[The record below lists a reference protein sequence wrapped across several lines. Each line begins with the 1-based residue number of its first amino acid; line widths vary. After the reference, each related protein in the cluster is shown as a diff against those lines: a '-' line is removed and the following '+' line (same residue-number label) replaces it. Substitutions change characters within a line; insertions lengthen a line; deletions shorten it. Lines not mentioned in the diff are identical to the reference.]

1 MTHDPKPEIP
11 EDINKTFPLK
21 EEVIQQSFLGASIL
35 DFSVNLGLNSNGSSL
50 SVRLIEDDLNY
61 GTFLTQDRIR
71 TAVTEGY
78 HPWDDKAF
86 PKPLLNEHG
95 YGGVEEEARPFGPF
109 YGVKTDRGVDRK
121 NGRGDT
127 MWAPKPG
134 APVYFKYYDTK
145 DLNEK
150 KRLKGSES
158 ESESESGEIPYCVEN
173 RNSKDKEDHCKIAF
187 EFNGILTKF
196 EQSWSTSGRTYTVNI
211 TDPREVLENTVVILK
226 GFSGRTSP
234 ADAHNVVGIGNTT
247 GGAQASKNPFEV
259 DEVRGI
265 ERTLDDGWNGY
276 YNIINVFGF
285 YESVEFGFSGIN
297 EAGMLWHE
305 NFSPKYAKADYR
317 PEVTDLVNK
326 FKGAFG
332 ILPALDLILS
342 GSSPEYIKNNEPFGG
357 PLYYGIDR
365 RYKTTNATGQND
377 DPTVYP
383 PFGAVRGSIF
393 GAFQKGLPSITDG
406 VYRYKVDLS
415 DLVALS
421 DQTDEGLGSL
431 PPDFRI
437 NTDKISLL
445 SLIQQV
451 CNTAGYH
458 FFVSLEAPNRKNVF
472 GDSIGELTLP
482 AANEENYA
490 GVIKIQLI
498 SKNQIP
504 AVETS
509 LFGEPLVKE
518 GLIHRSIM
526 LATGGE
532 SGNDN
537 PSGLFAAPDRDA
549 KGKHKKIGDKEV
561 QHSTLVSSNISYEFS
576 DPVTGKML
584 IGGRRTRVVGVTPL
598 GDRKRKGYSFYLTDA
613 AKDNLEEFKEGY
625 YPKKF
630 SDSKIGSYYSDYDAL
645 PDSAKSGMEQTDP
658 DLRDDVLH
666 EYLPS
671 IETDGVTLKN
681 NLKSDWDT
689 FADGS
694 SAGWNEYGHEEKAS
708 DFPAF
713 DFRQNLP
720 SVSNDNYLP
729 FTLPCD
735 YVDRD
740 GKFDPFQFN
749 RINSFTLAETGRCDG
764 ETCDKKFPEGTCI
777 DINDQLSGIENKSDC
792 NTAGLDWFEKG
803 EIVPNEKICS
813 TIGGQWYTPDN
824 EEECKNNQENSFLH
838 RYDGATSGYLDLFPC
853 WGFEQKNVSAAHSNI
868 LDDIIDMSAQGNPI
882 KGMWI
887 DDDPYRDFH
896 PYDGIFS
903 NIEFYNPSLGE
914 CYRDDNGEKV
924 DAFKNNPVLCEC
936 NPQNGWD
943 GGLNLNNDIGQ
954 QFIVGEC
961 FKGRKAAAD
970 ISYIIPGAILEI
982 GVTASA
988 EIGEVTGG
996 YTKTHFRS
1004 HCKKNSTCSSSDGKK
1019 IEVLYEDSAG
1029 KGNNLH
1035 KTESSC
1041 LGACFILHPLDDPSK
1056 PAGEAIVA
1064 FYTEDVSEGSESRK
1078 KGQIAKPE
1086 DRHWQIHPPETTGSK
1101 IQLVFDEGTCEQYAE
1116 LRRDM
1121 TDDSGD
1127 KPNSGEKYAFAPI
1140 NDSGAVADGDE
1151 NTFSSTGGLY
1161 NKHCQA
1167 VTMRVAYQDGCVA
1180 QQDIFKTDKSTSSQL
1195 FDPVYKK
1202 GEGTDALTAKD
1213 CKEKYSGQ
1221 AKWINRPYFPT
1232 KGQSNS
1238 THTFPITDHH
1248 TGKQI
1253 SEEDT
1258 PKPGYVNVRHR
1269 FEYGT
1274 CHAETATDELEGVS
1288 IAFKV
1293 TDEDCYSGKIDGVID
1308 ENLDSRSPTNLMSY
1322 SDSPNDL
1329 AHLMNPRTATIP
1341 LQIGKYLREAT
1352 RKKEI
1357 AEGFGY
1363 HFATVT
1369 ELRHAAVSFESWLV
1383 YLREMHPRLGCMLYN
1398 QEPNG
1403 ANAWASV
1410 CVAAEPHLKAGV
1422 GQQSQDS
1429 YITLA
1434 QIAQNEPL
1442 STATMYQINHAGN
1455 REKATEHLGAKVAN
1469 LINGELST
1477 YGFTKMQMELI
1488 YQDVKNLATN
1498 FYGKKY
1504 LVPLPANPK
1513 TETYCTGRDP
1523 TTAVKDEKSGKITAK
1538 RYKFKKECEAAGYEW
1553 GPHADVSQWMNN
1565 DGVTEVNKWEIANA
1579 GWPGGDVDL
1588 RKKDKCINKK
1598 TRKEVT
1604 AQAQLGSLATGST
1617 AEESCEDEKDTD
1629 GNSVNVY
1636 ERDIIP
1642 VSDMWPTNMNFWSD
1656 EGNLKAFVIFPSNEQ
1671 KRVAAIKSE
1680 IDFGGIDPEKVTL
1693 SELGQAES
1701 TKVLVSNRRRFQI
1714 EPTLEEIDKANWNI
1728 YGDKVF
1734 VQVSVDPKTYWIE
1747 ERSLYERIPNKHATR
1762 IPSLEQYYLHRAGER
1777 YLPDNQTRAINDNES
1792 PDAYAEIGPS
1802 NNPGKTELNP
1812 RSLEQFS
1819 LKGRCECVDD
1829 KGSECEIGD
1838 IKQANEDD
1846 CTRPYEWKETTSGE
1860 TAFAKKPYALITLPA
1875 RVSYKTNDGLSSSS
1889 DKSKHSFEIPLVNTE
1904 NSLALT
1910 RAWFMGQSPEDI
1922 GYQQID
1928 ALKNNLLG
1936 QQKVAGDLSKGSF
1949 IAAAYKPWHAG
1960 VPQEST
1966 SYRWGPWAFGLE
1978 FGKPEFDIDD
1988 SYNPA
1993 SFGGETIMD
2002 MSAVANINS
2011 ALKDTERYYEA
2022 GSVTLT
2028 GPPKYGLGIN
2038 IDKGNSTGDEGP
2050 PVTDI
2055 SVNIGTNGINT
2066 TYNFSTQN
2074 KFGSLE
2080 KIYEERLRKVQREL
2094 MRSLVRAEQE
2104 LIRVKRNVDQFR

>member
-1 MTHDPKPEIP
+1 MAYIPQPEIP
-11 EDINKTFPLK
+11 EDINKTFPL
-21 EEVIQQSFLGASIL
+21 EEEIIQQSFLGASIL
-35 DFSVNLGLNSNGSSL
+35 DFSVNLGLNSNGSNL

-86 PKPLLNEHG
+86 PTPLLNEHG
-95 YGGVEEEARPFGPF
+95 YGGAEGRPFGPF
-109 YGVKTDRGVDRK
+109 YGVRTDRDIDRK

-127 MWAPKPG
+127 IWAPKPG

-150 KRLKGSES
+150 KRLND
-158 ESESESGEIPYCVEN
+158 SESGSEEIPYCVEN
-173 RNSKDKEDHCKIAF
+173 RNSKDKKDHCKIAF

-234 ADAHNVVGIGNTT
+234 ADAHNVVGIENNIGT
-247 GGAQASKNPFEV
+247 
-259 DEVRGI
+259 

-285 YESVEFGFSGIN
+285 YESVEFGLSGIN
-297 EAGMLWHE
+297 EAGMIWHE
-305 NFSPKYAKADYR
+305 NFSNKYTKADYK
-317 PEVTDLVNK
+317 PEVTDLDNK

-332 ILPALDLILS
+332 ILPALNLILS
-342 GSSPEYIKNNEPFGG
+342 GNSADYIKNNEPFGG
-357 PLYYGIDR
+357 PLYYGRDR
-365 RYKTTNATGQND
+365 RYKKQNVTGQND
-377 DPTVYP
+377 DPTIYP
-383 PFGAVRGSIF
+383 PFGAVRGTIF
-393 GAFQKGLPSITDG
+393 GAFDPGLLSITDG

-421 DQTDEGLGSL
+421 DHTDEGFGSL

-451 CNTAGYH
+451 CNVAGYH
-458 FFVSLEAPNRKNVF
+458 FFVSLEAPDRKNVF
-472 GDSIGELTLP
+472 GDSIGESILP

-490 GVIKIQLI
+490 GVIKVQLI
-498 SKNQIP
+498 DKNQIP

-526 LATGGE
+526 LATGGK

-598 GDRKRKGYSFYLTDA
+598 GDRKQKGYSFYLTDA
-613 AKDNLEEFKEGY
+613 EKDNLEEFKEGY

-630 SDSKIGSYYSDYDAL
+630 SDRKKGSYYSDYDAL

-689 FADGS
+689 FTDGS
-694 SAGWNEYGHEEKAS
+694 SAGWNEYGREEKVS

-729 FTLPCD
+729 FTLPHD
-735 YVDRD
+735 YVDRN

-749 RINSFTLAETGRCDG
+749 RINSFELAERGACDG
-764 ETCDKKFPEGTCI
+764 KTCDKKFPYGTCWDDENLI
-777 DINDQLSGIENKSDC
+777 AREDIITSAACYD
-792 NTAGLDWFEKG
+792 AGDYDWYGEG
-803 EIVPNEKICS
+803 EIIPNEDICGYFS
-813 TIGGQWYTPDN
+813 GQWYVPDN
-824 EEECKNNQENSFLH
+824 KEECKNNQENNFIN

-853 WGFEQKNVSAAHSNI
+853 WGFEQKNVSAAHSNM
-868 LDDIIDMSAQGNPI
+868 LDDIVDMSAQGNPI

-914 CYRDDNGEKV
+914 CHRDDNGEEVK
-924 DAFKNNPVLCEC
+924 ALKNQPAICEC
-936 NPQNGWD
+936 SIQEGLD
-943 GGLNLNNDIGQ
+943 GGINENDKGKIVNIGD
-954 QFIVGEC
+954 C
-961 FKGRKAAAD
+961 FYKREAA
-970 ISYIIPGAILEI
+970 GLEN
-982 GVTASA
+982 GVT
-988 EIGEVTGG
+988 EEGLITGG
-996 YTKTHFRS
+996 YAKTHFKYY
-1004 HCKKNSTCSSSDGKK
+1004 CKKNSTCSSSDKSK
-1019 IEVLYEDSAG
+1019 IEVLHEGSAG

-1035 KTESSC
+1035 NTESSC
-1041 LGACFILHPLDDPSK
+1041 KGACFRAVDLTPGVGPPIPP
-1056 PAGEAIVA
+1056 AIVA
-1064 FYTEDVSEGSESRK
+1064 FYTEDVSDGSESRK
-1078 KGQIAKPE
+1078 KGEIAKPE
-1086 DRHWQIHPPETTGSK
+1086 DRHWQVHPPETSGSK
-1101 IQLVFDEGTCEQYAE
+1101 IQLVFDEGTCDQYGE
-1116 LRRDM
+1116 LRTNM
-1121 TDDSGD
+1121 TDASGIKIHAGELYIFVPINASGD
-1127 KPNSGEKYAFAPI
+1127 P
-1140 NDSGAVADGDE
+1140 ADGDE
-1151 NTFSSTGGLY
+1151 NTFESTGGLY

-1180 QQDIFKTDKSTSSQL
+1180 QQDIFKTDKTFGNVGQVNTE
-1195 FDPVYKK
+1195 PVYKK
-1202 GEGTDALTAKD
+1202 GEGTGALTAKD
-1213 CKEKYSGQ
+1213 CKEQYSGQ

-1232 KGQSNS
+1232 AGQSNS
-1238 THTFPITDHH
+1238 THTFPIIDHH

-1253 SEEDT
+1253 LEEDT

-1274 CHAETATDELEGVS
+1274 CYAADDPFGLGS
-1288 IAFKV
+1288 LISPLV

-1308 ENLDSRSPTNLMSY
+1308 ENLASRSPTNLMSY
-1322 SDSPNDL
+1322 NDSPSDL
-1329 AHLMNPRTATIP
+1329 GFLMNPRTATIP
-1341 LQIGKYLREAT
+1341 LQIGKYLREAA

-1357 AEGFGY
+1357 DQGFGY

-1383 YLREMHPRLGCMLYN
+1383 YLREMHPRLGCMLYS

-1434 QIAQNEPL
+1434 QIAQTEPL
-1442 STATMYQINHAGN
+1442 STATIYQINHAEN
-1455 REKATEHLGAKVAN
+1455 REKATEHKGAKVAN

-1488 YQDVKNLATN
+1488 YQDVKNLAIN

-1504 LVPLPANPK
+1504 LVPLPANPT

-1523 TTAVKDEKSGKITAK
+1523 TTAVRNEESGKITAE
-1538 RYKFKKECEAAGYEW
+1538 RYRFKKECEAAGYEW

-1588 RKKDKCINKK
+1588 RKEDKCINIA

-1604 AQAQLGSLATGST
+1604 VTIGSLATGKT
-1617 AEESCEDEKDTD
+1617 VEDTCEDQKDTNGD
-1629 GNSVNVY
+1629 SVNVY

-1642 VSDMWPTNMNFWSD
+1642 ISDMWPANMNFWND
-1656 EGNLKAFVIFPSNEQ
+1656 EGNLKSFVIFPSNEQ
-1671 KRVAAIKSE
+1671 KRLAGVQTE
-1680 IDFGGIDPEKVTL
+1680 IDFGGMDPEKITL
-1693 SELGQAES
+1693 PKLGQGES
-1701 TKVLVSNRRRFQI
+1701 TKVLVSKKQTF
-1714 EPTLEEIDKANWNI
+1714 ANKDWNV

-1734 VQVSVDPKTYWIE
+1734 VEVSVDPKTYWIE
-1747 ERSLYERIPNKHATR
+1747 ERSFYERIPNKHVTR
-1762 IPSLEQYYLHRAGER
+1762 VPRLEQYYLHRAGER

-1792 PDAYAEIGPS
+1792 PDAYAKIGPS
-1802 NNPGKTELNP
+1802 STPGKTELNP

-1819 LKGRCECVDD
+1819 LKGRCECVDANA
-1829 KGSECEIGD
+1829 CEIGE
-1838 IKQANEDD
+1838 IKQVNEDD
-1846 CTRPYEWKETTSGE
+1846 CTQPYAWKDTTGGE

-1875 RVSYKTNDGLSSSS
+1875 SVSYKTNDGLSSSS

-1922 GYQQID
+1922 GYQQIN
-1928 ALKNNLLG
+1928 ALNHNLVD
-1936 QQKVAGDLSKGSF
+1936 QPTVAGDLRKGSF

-1993 SFGGETIMD
+1993 SFGGETAMD
-2002 MSAVANINS
+2002 MSAVANING
-2011 ALKDTERYYEA
+2011 ALKETERYYEA

-2028 GPPKYGLGIN
+2028 GSPKYGLGIN
-2038 IDKGNSTGDEGP
+2038 IDKGNLTGDEGP

-2066 TYNFSTQN
+2066 TYTFSTQN